1 MYKEIYQILEETGK
15 VKTAM
20 VLNGNH
26 KGEKCL
32 IKEEH
37 CTAFDGGQA
46 QEFWKE
52 YEEQLVSCQDTKVIR
67 IDETDF
73 FVEIYVKNPQLIIL
87 GGGHVSQPV
96 AKIGKML
103 GFHVTVMDD
112 REEFVTKERF
122 PDADRLIQGT
132 YEEIPEKI
140 PVYEN
145 AYYVIVTRGHLGD
158 SASARQILK
167 RPYVYLGMIGSRN
180 KVKLTREKLL
190 REGFTED
197 QLNTIHA
204 PIGLPIGGHMPAEI
218 AVSIT
223 AEIVQEKNKYNVS
236 YIDEAVEKAVWE
248 KEKGVMI
255 TIISK
260 RGSSPRGT
268 GSKMFLD
275 REGRS
280 HGSIGGGN
288 VEFQA
293 LKYAPKAQHG
303 EIKSYNLSNQGGAN
317 LGMICGGEVE
327 VLYEILYFL
336 LFCIGRRIA
345 ERGVNSNAFFK
356 HALAQNE
363 QYLHIM
369 KESCILVRKV
379 M

>member
-52 YEEQLVSCQDTKVIR
+52 YEEHLVSCQDTKVIR

-197 QLNTIHA
+197 QLDTIHA

-327 VLYEILYFL
+327 VLYEIL
-336 LFCIGRRIA
+336 
-345 ERGVNSNAFFK
+345 
-356 HALAQNE
+356 
-363 QYLHIM
+363 
-369 KESCILVRKV
+369 
-379 M
+379 

>member
-303 EIKSYNLSNQGGAN
+303 EITSYNLSNQGGAN

-327 VLYEILYFL
+327 VLYEIL
-336 LFCIGRRIA
+336 
-345 ERGVNSNAFFK
+345 
-356 HALAQNE
+356 
-363 QYLHIM
+363 
-369 KESCILVRKV
+369 
-379 M
+379 

>member
-1 MYKEIYQILEETGK
+1 MYKKIYQILEETGK

-327 VLYEILYFL
+327 VLYEIL
-336 LFCIGRRIA
+336 
-345 ERGVNSNAFFK
+345 
-356 HALAQNE
+356 
-363 QYLHIM
+363 
-369 KESCILVRKV
+369 
-379 M
+379 

>member
-15 VKTAM
+15 VMTAM

-327 VLYEILYFL
+327 VLYEIL
-336 LFCIGRRIA
+336 
-345 ERGVNSNAFFK
+345 
-356 HALAQNE
+356 
-363 QYLHIM
+363 
-369 KESCILVRKV
+369 
-379 M
+379 

>member
-1 MYKEIYQILEETGK
+1 MYKKIYQILEETGK

-20 VLNGNH
+20 ALNGSH

-32 IKEEH
+32 IKEDH

-52 YEEQLVSCQDTKVIR
+52 YEEQLAACQDTKVLH

-112 REEFVTKERF
+112 REEFVTRERF
-122 PDADRLIQGT
+122 PDADRLIKGT
-132 YEEIPEKI
+132 FEEISEKL
-140 PVYEN
+140 PAYEN

-158 SASARQILK
+158 STCARQIMK

-180 KVKLTREKLL
+180 KVRLTREKLL
-190 REGFTED
+190 GEGFTEE

-204 PIGLPIGGHMPAEI
+204 PIGLPIGGQMPAEI

-236 YIDEAVEKAVWE
+236 YVDDAVETAVCE
-248 KEKGVMI
+248 KETGVMI

-275 REGRS
+275 EDGRS

-293 LKYAPKAQHG
+293 LKYAPKAQHC
-303 EIKSYNLSNQGGAN
+303 EVKTYNLSNQGGAN

-327 VLYEILYFL
+327 VLYEVL
-336 LFCIGRRIA
+336 
-345 ERGVNSNAFFK
+345 
-356 HALAQNE
+356 
-363 QYLHIM
+363 
-369 KESCILVRKV
+369 
-379 M
+379 